1 MGKGTPA
8 SGKKNQEGNH
18 IRCRRCGRHSYHKK
32 AKICSACGFGRI
44 AKLRHYNWSTKNRP
58 AYGQKKRNTR
68 QGKYCITVGKEVKE
82 ISAKA
87 S

>member
-68 QGKYCITVGKEVKE
+68 RVYGE
-82 ISAKA
+82 IH
-87 S
+87 